1 MKRCRPSE
9 KSLLGKNWVFQWGK
23 QERKQ
28 LDRGGLRHLRAAKEC
43 ANGLIGPCCSST
55 WSAGVTS
62 KCCSSSG
69 SGYIVALMPEEEE
82 NPRQPRQRHP
92 TPACLDFHLRD
103 RELCRLKVQIYT
115 SAMRLKVQIYTSTMR
130 LKVENELKRGVGS
143 RAAENCGIG

>member
-82 NPRQPRQRHP
+82 NPHQPRQRHP

-103 RELCRLKVQIYT
+103 RVLESWRCYSHQ
-115 SAMRLKVQIYTSTMR
+115 TSTHCSWWCWIPASR
-130 LKVENELKRGVGS
+130 ELADQVTDRW
-143 RAAENCGIG
+143 C